1 MKKFYTVLL
10 LLIFFCGLT
19 MLVCADVA
27 DIPDVPDGSADIAWG
42 GIVFGMIL
50 VLVLV
55 IAVLALAI
63 GLLVKAISRLRNK
76 KKK

>member
-10 LLIFFCGLT
+10 LLVFSCGLT
-19 MLVCADVA
+19 TLACADVA
-27 DIPDVPDGSADIAWG
+27 WG
-42 GIVFGMIL
+42 GMAFGIVLIP
-50 VLVLV
+50 VLV

-63 GLLVKAISRLRNK
+63 GLLVRAISRLRNK